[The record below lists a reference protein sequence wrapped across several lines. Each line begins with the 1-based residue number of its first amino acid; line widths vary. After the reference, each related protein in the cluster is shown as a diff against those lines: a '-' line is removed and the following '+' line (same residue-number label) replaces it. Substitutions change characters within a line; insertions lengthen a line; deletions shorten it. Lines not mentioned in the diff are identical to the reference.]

1 MVIFCTFLKK
11 IWFVLITFYFVVQ
24 LVCVAKVVLIFSTWV
39 VFFYLKI
46 ILIVFL
52 IAILMVFFFDD
63 DVVYLPKA
71 PICVS
76 HYRNFMLLAVKHPLF
91 GKLYIIISTITSA
104 LAL

>member
-1 MVIFCTFLKK
+1 MVF
-11 IWFVLITFYFVVQ
+11 
-24 LVCVAKVVLIFSTWV
+24 
-39 VFFYLKI
+39 
-46 ILIVFL
+46 
-52 IAILMVFFFDD
+52 FFFDD

-76 HYRNFMLLAVKHPLF
+76 HYQNFMLVAVKHPLF